1 MSKPCSV
8 CGNMI
13 APLRLARSP
22 RARTCG
28 WQACHD
34 EHHLRQD
41 RAAAKLRRAR
51 GRRWTT
57 RGGL

>member
-1 MSKPCSV
+1 MSKACSV
-8 CGNMI
+8 CEKVI
-13 APLRLARSP
+13 PVARLARSP

-41 RAAAKLRRAR
+41 RAAAKRRRVR
-51 GRRWTT
+51 GRRWN
-57 RGGL
+57 GGL